1 MWIYEC
7 MNIWMDMWMCIW
19 MALKELMRKKYL
31 KEPL

>member
-7 MNIWMDMWMCIW
+7 MNIGMDIWMYIW

>member
-7 MNIWMDMWMCIW
+7 MNIWMDIWMYIW

>member
-7 MNIWMDMWMCIW
+7 MNIWMDIWMYIW

-31 KEPL
+31 KESL

>member
-7 MNIWMDMWMCIW
+7 MNIWMDIWMYIW
-19 MALKELMRKKYL
+19 MALKELIRKKYL

>member
-1 MWIYEC
+1 MWIYGC
-7 MNIWMDMWMCIW
+7 MNIWMDIWMYIW